1 MKIAFAIRPN
11 YLEVRGGDTFQ
22 LLKTKEYLERDWGS
36 DITIVT
42 SPEELVKGSF
52 DLLHVFNL
60 QTTDFT
66 LRMVRTAKDIGIKV
80 FLSPILWHSGASRYV
95 NRASRLTC
103 NFNVISGFKII
114 STISERL
121 SIRAGYT
128 QRKEIIEKCDA
139 ILPNSD
145 EEREIV
151 YTIFGSNVP
160 AYVIPNCIDNSL
172 KQSNVNAS
180 LPENIIL
187 EVGRIEPTKNQLA
200 VILAMMDHKEIPL
213 YFVGQQNP
221 IKKHY
226 IDYVKMMAAR
236 RGNTYFVE
244 DVPQVDLIAYYKAAK
259 VHVLPSF
266 RESPG
271 LVTLEAMYYNTNVVV
286 SSNRYCPISYYQFDK
301 YGYICDPFSIT
312 SVKKAIISAYESDVR
327 EVPHEYFD
335 LIHYQNAARLT
346 HEAYTNIMQR

>member
-22 LLKTKEYLERDWGS
+22 LLKTKEYLERDW
-36 DITIVT
+36 DCDVTVVT
-42 SPEELVKGSF
+42 SPEDLPHDSY
-52 DLLHVFNL
+52 DLLHVFNF
-60 QTTDFT
+60 QTTDYTF
-66 LRMVRTAKDIGIKV
+66 RIVRAAKKDGIKV
-80 FLSPILWHSGASRYV
+80 FLSPIMWHFGDARYV

-103 NFNVISGFKII
+103 NFNVISSFRRLSK
-114 STISERL
+114 ISEWL
-121 SIRAGYT
+121 SIREGYA
-128 QRKEIIEKCDA
+128 QRKEILDKCDA
-139 ILPNSD
+139 ILPNSV
-145 EEREIV
+145 EEGELV
-151 YTIFGSNVP
+151 NTIYHSDVP
-160 AYVIPNCIDNSL
+160 VFVVPNCVDLSL
-172 KQSNVNAS
+172 KQSDVDIS

-213 YFVGQQNP
+213 FFVGQQNP

-226 IDYVKMMAAR
+226 IDYVKSLAAK

-244 DVPQVDLIAYYKAAK
+244 DVPQADLITYYKAAK

-286 SSNRYCPISYYQFDK
+286 SSEKYCPISYYKLDK
-301 YGYICDPFSIT
+301 YGYVCDPFSIR
-312 SVKKAIISAYESDVR
+312 SVEKAIMSAYVEDIQN
-327 EVPHEYFD
+327 VPDEYFD
-335 LIHYQNAARLT
+335 FIHYKNAAKLT
-346 HEAYTNIMQR
+346 HDAYLTVLE